1 MSEPFSQP
9 GPGTWELDSTHFP
22 RPAAPVTR
30 AIFSRHFPA
39 GLARGTAR
47 YGLVLD
53 RLAYAS
59 AGGWLYNQVQVI
71 GAPPGAPPP
80 PKLVLQLVTR
90 VHPEFRRRARVAR
103 DVFSR
108 RPWREDI
115 ERWHQTLKPARF
127 SAHLRLL
134 RAPLATLDDVALLA
148 HVDECLA
155 VYAESTELHGYLS
168 VPAMLAVGDF
178 LVQASEWTGKS
189 SSELLVA
196 LAHSSPVSAGDEP
209 ARRALLAGLR
219 ADAEARALLERT
231 EEPGAVLERLCASA
245 NVGEHARTYLD
256 VVGHRT
262 LNSYDLCEP
271 VALEVPFVLVAG
283 LRALLAPSGSPPDG
297 ARELRDRM
305 RDAVP
310 AARRADYDALLVEAE
325 FTSSLR
331 DERVLY
337 NDYWSA
343 GVTRRAFLELG
354 RRLVERGALERP
366 EHATTCTRDEV
377 QALLEGRRTPVTPE
391 PRARWEARRSAS
403 LDDPPPHLGP
413 TPRPPPPAEWLPPAL
428 RRVQRATQAC
438 LSTIFDDPRREGTA
452 TVLRG
457 IPASPG
463 RYEGTARIVHGPAQ
477 FDRLCAGDVLV
488 ARSTSPTYN
497 VVLPMLGALVTDRGG
512 ALSHAAIVSREFG
525 IPSVVGCRDATA
537 RIPDGAR
544 VRVDGLAGECTVLG

>member
-1 MSEPFSQP
+1 MSEAFPQP

-30 AIFSRHFPA
+30 SIFSRHFPA

-53 RLAYAS
+53 RLAYAP
-59 AGGWLYNQVQVI
+59 AGGWLYNQVQPI
-71 GAPPGAPPP
+71 GAAPGARPP
-80 PKLVLQLVTR
+80 PKLVLQLAAR
-90 VHPEFRRRARVAR
+90 LHPEFRRRARVAR

-115 ERWHQTLKPARF
+115 ERWHGTLKPARF
-127 SAHLRLL
+127 AAHLRLL
-134 RAPLATLDDVALLA
+134 RVPLAALDDAALLA
-148 HVDECLA
+148 HVDDCLA

-178 LVQASEWTGKS
+178 LVHASEWTGKS
-189 SSELLVA
+189 PSALIGA
-196 LAHSSPVSAGDEP
+196 LAHTSPVSAGDEP
-209 ARRALLAGLR
+209 ARRALLAALR
-219 ADAEARALLERT
+219 ADAGARAWLDEA
-231 EEPGAVLERLCASA
+231 EEPGAVLERLCASDT
-245 NVGEHARTYLD
+245 VGEHARHYLD

-262 LNSYDLCEP
+262 LNSYDLYEP

-283 LRALLAPSGSPPDG
+283 LRALLAAPAAPPDA
-297 ARELRDRM
+297 AREPRQRL
-305 RDAVP
+305 RDAVS

-354 RRLVERGALERP
+354 RRLVERGALARP
-366 EHATTCTRDEV
+366 EHATACSREEV
-377 QALLEGRRTPVTPE
+377 EGLLAGRAPPSPDPQT
-391 PRARWEARRSAS
+391 RWEARRSAS
-403 LDDPPPHLGP
+403 LADPPPHLGP
-413 TPRPPPPAEWLPPAL
+413 APQPPPPAEWLPKAL
-428 RRVQRATQAC
+428 CRVQRATQAC
-438 LSTIFDDPRREGTA
+438 LAAIFDDTRSEA
-452 TVLRG
+452 TDTVVRG
-457 IPASPG
+457 ISASPG
-463 RYEGTARIVHGPAQ
+463 RYEGTARIIEGPAQ
-477 FDRLCAGDVLV
+477 FDRLRAGDVLV

-525 IPSVVGCRDATA
+525 IPGVVGCRDATA

-544 VRVDGLAGECTVLG
+544 VRVDGAAGECKVIG